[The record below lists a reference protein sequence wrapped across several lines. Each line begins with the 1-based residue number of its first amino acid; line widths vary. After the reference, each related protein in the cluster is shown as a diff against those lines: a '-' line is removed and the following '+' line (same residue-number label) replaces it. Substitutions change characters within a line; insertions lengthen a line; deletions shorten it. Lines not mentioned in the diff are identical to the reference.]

1 MHGRDC
7 EGEGF
12 RWLIADDYTNS
23 VFAWVRWADEA
34 SPIVCIS
41 NLTPVPRVGYG
52 VPMPRAGRWI
62 EKINSD
68 ALAYGGTG
76 LGNGGSV
83 TAIAKET
90 AGQPA
95 EAIVTLPPMATLIL
109 EFSAT

>member
-1 MHGRDC
+1 
-7 EGEGF
+7 
-12 RWLIADDYTNS
+12 
-23 VFAWVRWADEA
+23 
-34 SPIVCIS
+34 
-41 NLTPVPRVGYG
+41 
-52 VPMPRAGRWI
+52 MPRAGRWI

-83 TAIAKET
+83 MAVVKEI